1 MSLSFVSASGK
12 SWRVRAVW
20 MLLLMA
26 LIGLLWWIGARWHE
40 PQDHPTAQP
49 SLPQVSS
56 GASAAGALPPLAM
69 ASAVAQPVHVP
80 ASAPP
85 LDNYQTLTRKPDALS
100 ELEWQAMREA
110 AAQSPNPGHEL
121 ARMADYVVFQKRF
134 MQWQGGAA
142 TMDAKQRAS
151 LGQAL
156 LDEMP
161 TKVAQ
166 GVLAAQ
172 QAIQIQSEIVQDLEA
187 DVAKRQKWLDQ
198 ERQRL
203 PAQPDVAPAFEH

>member
-1 MSLSFVSASGK
+1 MSLFFNTSG
-12 SWRVRAVW
+12 RALRPRLLW
-20 MLLLMA
+20 MLVLAA
-26 LIGLLWWIGARWHE
+26 LVGLWRIGALWDE
-40 PQDHPTAQP
+40 PQDKTLAKPRP
-49 SLPQVSS
+49 SQVPLS
-56 GASAAGALPPLAM
+56 ASATVAGPAPSTASTAALPSHAR
-69 ASAVAQPVHVP
+69 

-85 LDNYQTLTRKPDALS
+85 LDNYRTLTRKPDALS
-100 ELEWQAMREA
+100 ESEWQAMRTA
-110 AAQSPNPGHEL
+110 AAQSNNPEHEL

-172 QAIQIQSEIVQDLEA
+172 QAIQIQSQIVQDLEA

-203 PAQPDVAPAFEH
+203 PAQPEVAPAFEH

>member
-1 MSLSFVSASGK
+1 MPLSFVSASGK
-12 SWRVRAVW
+12 LWLVRAMW
-20 MLLLMA
+20 MLLLVA
-26 LIGLLWWIGARWHE
+26 LIGLLWWIGAQRHE
-40 PQDHPTAQP
+40 PQDNPPAKP
-49 SLPQVSS
+49 SLSQVSS

-69 ASAVAQPVHVP
+69 ASAVVQPVYVS

-85 LDNYQTLTRKPDALS
+85 LTRKPDALS
-100 ELEWQAMREA
+100 EQEWQAMRAA

-142 TMDAKQRAS
+142 TMDAKQKAS
-151 LGQAL
+151 LGQSL

-172 QAIQIQSEIVQDLEA
+172 QAIQIQSQIVQDLEA

-203 PAQPDVAPAFEH
+203 PAQPEVAPAFEH

>member
-1 MSLSFVSASGK
+1 MPLSFVSASGK
-12 SWRVRAVW
+12 SWWGRAVW
-20 MLLLMA
+20 MLSLVA
-26 LIGLLWWIGARWHE
+26 LIGLLWWIGAQWQE
-40 PQDHPTAQP
+40 PQDHPLAKP

-56 GASAAGALPPLAM
+56 AASAAGALPSLAM
-69 ASAVAQPVHVP
+69 ASAVARPVHGP

-100 ELEWQAMREA
+100 EQEWQAMRAA

-151 LGQAL
+151 LGQSL

-172 QAIQIQSEIVQDLEA
+172 QAIQIQSQIVQDLEA

-203 PAQPDVAPAFEH
+203 PAQPEVAPAFEH

>member
-1 MSLSFVSASGK
+1 
-12 SWRVRAVW
+12 
-20 MLLLMA
+20 
-26 LIGLLWWIGARWHE
+26 
-40 PQDHPTAQP
+40 
-49 SLPQVSS
+49 
-56 GASAAGALPPLAM
+56 M
-69 ASAVAQPVHVP
+69 ASAVARPVHGP

-100 ELEWQAMREA
+100 EQEWQAMRAA

-151 LGQAL
+151 LGQSL

-172 QAIQIQSEIVQDLEA
+172 QAIQIQSQIVQDLEA

-203 PAQPDVAPAFEH
+203 PAQPEVAPAFEH